1 MNKIKDLLKNIGID
15 NPDVF
20 VMAWI
25 SHNAAEFAE
34 ANSALK
40 SSDFSAYMALQV
52 QAIISAAK
60 KLAAN
65 NS

>member
-1 MNKIKDLLKNIGID
+1 MSKIKELLRNIGIND
-15 NPDVF
+15 PDVF

-25 SHNAAEFAE
+25 SHNAAQFAE

-40 SSDFSAYMALQV
+40 SQDFNAYMALQV
-52 QAIISAAK
+52 QAIILAAK
-60 KLAAN
+60 KAVK